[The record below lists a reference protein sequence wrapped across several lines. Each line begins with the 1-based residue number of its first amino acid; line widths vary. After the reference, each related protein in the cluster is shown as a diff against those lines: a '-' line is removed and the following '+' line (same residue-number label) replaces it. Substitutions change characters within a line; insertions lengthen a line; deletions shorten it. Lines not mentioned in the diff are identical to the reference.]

1 MSDDV
6 RTQRRSGF
14 QMTVLGMPV
23 SIPLSGIAGVAI
35 IAWLW
40 SPTFGSGLP
49 AATAAIIFA
58 ALLYAAILAH
68 ELAHGLSARK
78 LGNTVHG
85 ITLWIFGGFTVY
97 EREGLTPG
105 REAIIA
111 ASGPLTTL
119 GVAGVAQ
126 LGATWLAGMGA
137 PVTVVLVLEALA
149 WTNLILA
156 VVNIL
161 PGLPLD
167 GGGVV
172 AAAVWAIT
180 GSEQRGVK
188 VAAWAGRLLALGSVL
203 IPLVLAALPGSRVDL
218 ITVVVAVTFGVFL
231 WAGAT
236 AALRRADL
244 EEKIPTLAA
253 ATLARRAVPARPEES
268 LAMAMHRMMESD
280 AGAIVVQNSVGQVI
294 GVVNDTAAQAAP
306 VERRPWIPV
315 SSMTTPLPAE
325 AFVGVNLTGEEL
337 VRELQRLQLPTV
349 IVRDEQDAIY
359 GVLVVDDVERA
370 LS

>member
-1 MSDDV
+1 MSDEAPAA
-6 RTQRRSGF
+6 RRSGF

-40 SPTFGSGLP
+40 SPTFGSGLS
-49 AATAAIIFA
+49 ATTAAIVFA
-58 ALLYAAILAH
+58 ALLYAGILAH

-85 ITLWIFGGFTVY
+85 ITLWIFGGYTVY
-97 EREGLTPG
+97 ERDGLTPG

-119 GVAGVAQ
+119 GVAGLAH
-126 LGATWLAGMGA
+126 LGATWLSGVA
-137 PVTVVLVLEALA
+137 PLTVVLVLEALA

-156 VVNIL
+156 VINML

-172 AAAVWAIT
+172 AAGVWALT

-188 VAAWAGRLLALGSVL
+188 VAAWAGRLLALGAVL
-203 IPLVLAALPGSRVDL
+203 LPLVMAALPGSQLDL
-218 ITVVVAVTFGVFL
+218 ITVVVAITFGVFL

-236 AALRRADL
+236 AALRRAAL
-244 EEKIPTLAA
+244 EEKIPALAA

-268 LAMAMHRMMESD
+268 LAMAMQRMEEYN
-280 AGAIVVQNSVGQVI
+280 AGAIVVQNSIGQVI

-325 AFVGVNLTGEEL
+325 ASLGVGLTGEDL

-349 IVRDEQDAIY
+349 IVRDDEGAIY

>member
-1 MSDDV
+1 
-6 RTQRRSGF
+6 
-14 QMTVLGMPV
+14 MTVLGMPV

-49 AATAAIIFA
+49 ATIAAIVFA
-58 ALLYAAILAH
+58 ALLYAGILAH

-85 ITLWIFGGFTVY
+85 ITLWIFGGYTVY
-97 EREGLTPG
+97 ERDGLTPG

-119 GVAGVAQ
+119 GVAAIAHVGAQLASGVAP
-126 LGATWLAGMGA
+126 A
-137 PVTVVLVLEALA
+137 VVVLVLEALA

-156 VVNIL
+156 VINLL

-172 AAAVWAIT
+172 AATVWALT
-180 GSEQRGVK
+180 GNEQRGVK
-188 VAAWAGRLLALGSVL
+188 VAAWSGRIMALAAVLL
-203 IPLVLAALPGSRVDL
+203 PLVLAALPGSRVDL

-244 EEKIPTLAA
+244 ESKIPALAA

-268 LAMAMHRMMESD
+268 LAIAMQRMQD
-280 AGAIVVQNSVGQVI
+280 HHAGAIVVENSLGQAI

-306 VERRPWIPV
+306 QERRPWIPV
-315 SSMTTPLPAE
+315 SSMTTPLPTE
-325 AFVGVNLTGEEL
+325 AFVDIDLTGEAL
-337 VRELQRLQLPTV
+337 VRELQRIQLPTV
-349 IVRDEQDAIY
+349 LVRDGQGAIY
-359 GVLVVDDVERA
+359 GVLMIDDVERA